1 MAAQLIIS
9 IGREFGSGGH
19 EIARII
25 AEHYGILLLDHNLL
39 DEIALDKNLNPE
51 ELKGMDEKKKNL
63 LLSRTVKGYNNSP
76 EENIS
81 RMQFEYLRK
90 KAAAGESFVIV
101 GRCSET
107 VLRDY
112 DTMVSVFILG
122 DKEQKTARIR
132 QRYQLSE
139 NSAKKMMEEKDMERK
154 RYHNSFCKGKWGDSR
169 NYDITLNSSRLGVEQ
184 TAELLISYIDMRSR
198 LL

>member
-1 MAAQLIIS
+1 M
-9 IGREFGSGGH
+9 
-19 EIARII
+19 
-25 AEHYGILLLDHNLL
+25 L

-81 RMQFEYLRK
+81 RMQFAYLRK

-169 NYDITLNSSRLGVEQ
+169 NYDIT
-184 TAELLISYIDMRSR
+184 RSGADG
-198 LL
+198 